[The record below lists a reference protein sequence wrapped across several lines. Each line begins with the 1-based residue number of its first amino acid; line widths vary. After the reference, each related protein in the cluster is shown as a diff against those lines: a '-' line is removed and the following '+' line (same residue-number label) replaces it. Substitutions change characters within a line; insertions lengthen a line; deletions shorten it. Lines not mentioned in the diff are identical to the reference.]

1 VGQCGVTERMIN
13 PDDALLGKPVM
24 LAQRLPAI
32 LTVQKFMGEPD
43 LEFGMPSQIADGANS
58 EALRFAASHDQRVS
72 VVEPKWLCHANAG
85 FSECVSN
92 FMKRKLLTVFQNFL
106 RDCSRVFGI
115 GINLSALERLP
126 ENDCAAHSLAM
137 FRCNPGIV

>member
-1 VGQCGVTERMIN
+1 MIN

-43 LEFGMPSQIADGANS
+43 LEFWMLSQIADGANS
-58 EALRFAASHDQRVS
+58 EALRLAASHDQRVS
-72 VVEPKWLCHANAG
+72 VIEPKGLCHANTE
-85 FSECVSN
+85 FFERVSN
-92 FMKRKLLTVFQNFL
+92 FMKRKLLTIFQNFL
-106 RDCSRVFGI
+106 RDCSRVFRI

-126 ENDCAAHSLAM
+126 ENDCASHSLAM
-137 FRCNPGIV
+137 VRCNSGIV